1 MKTLTD
7 VFKNSEK
14 VFEMRG
20 FLICFADRPFR
31 EGFYYRGNI
40 IYFELYHLIKDPCL
54 IKEERL
60 TQKWNDRNSPFL
72 CILLKNE
79 IVVKSNLVH

>member
-7 VFKNSEK
+7 VFKNSQK

-20 FLICFADRPFR
+20 FLICFADRPLH
-31 EGFYYRGNI
+31 RGLLLQENLM
-40 IYFELYHLIKDPCL
+40 YFELYHLIKDPCL

-79 IVVKSNLVH
+79 IVVKSHLVH